1 MNGILR
7 RFYYGGLIF
16 IANRVVAR
24 VPSYTARLFFY
35 RRVMKFSIGSHS
47 SILMD
52 VWFDT
57 KGKGSFAMGHNSVV
71 NQKCRMDNRGSILIG
86 DYVSISAE
94 VCILT
99 ADHDVRSPT
108 FAGRLR
114 RVSIG
119 DFVFIGTRALLLPG
133 VTVGK
138 GAAIGAGSVVTKDV
152 PEFAVVAGNPAKQI
166 GTRGERSLDEGMAY
180 NPLFW

>member
-1 MNGILR
+1 MKSILR
-7 RFYYGGLIF
+7 QIYYGGLMF
-16 IANRVVAR
+16 IANKVVAR
-24 VPSYTARLFFY
+24 VPSYTFRLFFY
-35 RRVMKFSIGSHS
+35 RRVMKFTIGSYS

-57 KGKGSFAMGHNSVV
+57 KGKGSFTMGSHSVV

-108 FAGRLR
+108 IADRLR

-119 DFVFIGTRALLLPG
+119 DSVFIGTRALLLPG

-152 PEFAVVAGNPAKQI
+152 PEFTVVAGNPARQI
-166 GTRGERSLDEGMAY
+166 GTRGDLSFNEGMAY